1 MSSSSLFAPDKRER
15 AEDFHEYLLEYGI
28 REKIEAVLTK
38 LIKMDELPDN
48 PFSTFVEAFT
58 EHELM
63 CRARLIFDEID
74 EDESGF
80 LDRTELFK
88 KLKADDEVETLLGR
102 KDITGDGLPAAKA
115 MGRLLVSLDT
125 DAEDGMGEGM
135 GKISWAE
142 FEAAVKKANRPKP
155 PTPPPQESSSSQEAA
170 AAAAMARQAAEDM
183 AKSTAKI
190 AELMGS
196 RPS

>member
-1 MSSSSLFAPDKRER
+1 
-15 AEDFHEYLLEYGI
+15 
-28 REKIEAVLTK
+28 
-38 LIKMDELPDN
+38 
-48 PFSTFVEAFT
+48 
-58 EHELM
+58 
-63 CRARLIFDEID
+63 
-74 EDESGF
+74 
-80 LDRTELFK
+80 
-88 KLKADDEVETLLGR
+88 
-102 KDITGDGLPAAKA
+102 

-190 AELMGS
+190 AELMAS